1 MTFENADLFPVTA
14 GVNDSDH
21 LTLGGCDTIELAAEF
36 GTPLHVYD
44 EDTLRGMCRAF
55 VEEFTS
61 RYSNTKVVYASKAFI
76 NPALARIINEE
87 GLGLDVVSGGE
98 LAIANAVG
106 FPTENIYF
114 HGNNKGAD
122 ELELALDSSIG
133 RVVIDSFYELDL
145 LNELSKRRG
154 VTQDVMLRLSPN
166 IDAHTHA
173 HTTTG
178 ILDTKF
184 GFSIETGH
192 GAEAIRRTLAASNL
206 NLIGLHFHL
215 GSPIFEMEPYSLAID
230 TVLTY
235 AAQFKDEGLRMQEF
249 SPGGGFAIGYVRSQL
264 PPPISDYAQVITSL
278 VRERC
283 NDLGFGEP
291 KLIVEPGRSI
301 VGRAGVTLYSVGAI
315 KDIPTV
321 RKYVSVD
328 GGMGDN
334 IRPALYDASYE
345 AVVSNRMSDPPQ
357 ETITLAGKCCESGD
371 ILIRDISLPV
381 LETGDIVAMPSS
393 GAYTSS
399 MASNYNAIPRP
410 AIILVKDGDARLIR
424 RRETYEDL
432 MLCDVF

>member
-14 GVNDSDH
+14 GVNHSDH